1 MIEQKF
7 TLITNRK
14 SAIAFQNP
22 PLYLTCDAT
31 WRRNR
36 RDVTSGLMKK
46 FAKSCITWKR
56 YVIEQMYTLIT
67 NRKSA
72 IAFPKPSSYFTCE
85 ATWRRNCV
93 MSLPV

>member
-36 RDVTSGLMKK
+36 RYVTSGLIKK
-46 FAKSCITWKR
+46 FAKIVYNLETVRDRAK
-56 YVIEQMYTLIT
+56 VNII
-67 NRKSA
+67 RK
-72 IAFPKPSSYFTCE
+72 
-85 ATWRRNCV
+85 
-93 MSLPV
+93 